1 MDIHY
6 ILVVASVLVIV
17 AYQLGVFSNT
27 QRKIKSFKATFPKSP
42 NAYGISVEELE
53 SEEGGMI
60 DVSQIQVNTNNET
73 MKSIC
78 DALNMYLK
86 KNRGAASDFNLI
98 KDVVERY
105 CNAKE
110 EEISIQQPIP
120 LYLGLMGTMV
130 GIIIGIGYL
139 ALNGGLVDGFQMEH
153 ISSLMTCVAIAMV
166 ASLLGIVCTTS
177 ISWSSKTATSE
188 VEANKNTF
196 YSWIQTQLLPVLS
209 GNTVNALY
217 LLQQNLMTFNQTFQS
232 NIAGLDAALS
242 RVESTSQEQVE
253 LISLIRDIDVRR
265 VAQANVTVLRELKS
279 CTAEIATFNQ
289 YLHNVSNYL
298 NAVNELNANLN
309 QHLTRTAAIE
319 RMGEFF
325 EREINQVQTREQYIN
340 EIVAN
345 VDDTL
350 RRTFNEL
357 SESTRESINIL
368 RNQSVAE
375 FDALNTHYSE
385 QREDFK
391 NMMREQSE
399 EWANYPT
406 EMNGLKTN
414 MREMVEMQSSIID
427 RLLKIEEQSQVIVES
442 TKEQMQII
450 AETSREQTQAIR
462 NLSEILE
469 GLKYN
474 AGNNIPVNS
483 EGEEKNTSKELESQ
497 TGKSAIMVYPTW
509 YMVLYLMA
517 FIALVVWMIVRYL

>member
-27 QRKIKSFKATFPKSP
+27 QRKIKSFKAIFPKSP

-153 ISSLMTCVAIAMV
+153 ISSLMICVAIAMV

-209 GNTVNALY
+209 GNAINALY

-232 NIAGLDAALS
+232 NIAGLDVALS

-253 LISLIRDIDVRR
+253 LISLIKDVDVKR

-298 NAVNELNANLN
+298 NAVNELNENLN

-325 EREINQVQTREQYIN
+325 EREINQVEAREQYIN
-340 EIVAN
+340 EVVAN

-350 RRTFNEL
+350 RKTFNEL
-357 SESTRESINIL
+357 SESTKESINKL

-375 FDALNTHYSE
+375 FDALNTYYRE
-385 QREDFK
+385 QRED
-391 NMMREQSE
+391 
-399 EWANYPT
+399 
-406 EMNGLKTN
+406 
-414 MREMVEMQSSIID
+414 
-427 RLLKIEEQSQVIVES
+427 LKI
-442 TKEQMQII
+442 
-450 AETSREQTQAIR
+450 
-462 NLSEILE
+462 
-469 GLKYN
+469 
-474 AGNNIPVNS
+474 
-483 EGEEKNTSKELESQ
+483 
-497 TGKSAIMVYPTW
+497 
-509 YMVLYLMA
+509 
-517 FIALVVWMIVRYL
+517 